1 MLSKN
6 QKKLIASMAQKKQRD
21 SHGLFLAEG
30 PKIINELLDAGF
42 TPHLLAGTSEWK
54 APGRQNYETL
64 VLSPA
69 ELSSASLLK
78 TPQQVLA
85 LFRQPTHTLNNDAI
99 KEDLTLV
106 LDGIQDPGN
115 LGTIIRMADWFGIKK
130 LICSKDT
137 VDAFNPKVVQATMG
151 ALARV
156 QLFYTD
162 LDSFLPAC
170 KKDHHLPVYGAFL
183 EGDNIY
189 TSSLKTPALLV
200 MGNEGRGIRPT
211 TSQHLTQRLTI
222 PSFPPQ
228 SSGSESLNVGV
239 ATAIICAEF
248 RRQQGF
254 S

>member
-42 TPHLLAGTSEWK
+42 TPHLLAGTPEWK
-54 APGRQNYETL
+54 GPGRQNYETL

-69 ELSSASLLK
+69 ELASASLLK

-85 LFRQPTHTLNNDAI
+85 LFRQPTHMFNNDAI

-115 LGTIIRMADWFGIKK
+115 LGTIIRMADWFGIKT

-222 PSFPPQ
+222 PSFPPE

-239 ATAIICAEF
+239 ATAVVCAEF
-248 RRQQGF
+248 RRQQMF